1 MTEANSGKL
10 KFKTSVTLPDVI
22 NVLKLTKNV
31 NVNHDRAK
39 DNRIVFN
46 VNTKNFFK
54 INFINLIYSLKSN
67 QLLHNAI
74 GMTQIITNLS
84 QIFKNI

>member
-1 MTEANSGKL
+1 MTEANSGEL

-46 VNTKNFFK
+46 VNTKYLFK
-54 INFINLIYSLKSN
+54 INFI
-67 QLLHNAI
+67 
-74 GMTQIITNLS
+74 
-84 QIFKNI
+84 

>member
-1 MTEANSGKL
+1 MTGANSGEL

-46 VNTKNFFK
+46 VNTKNLFK
-54 INFINLIYSLKSN
+54 INFI
-67 QLLHNAI
+67 
-74 GMTQIITNLS
+74 
-84 QIFKNI
+84 